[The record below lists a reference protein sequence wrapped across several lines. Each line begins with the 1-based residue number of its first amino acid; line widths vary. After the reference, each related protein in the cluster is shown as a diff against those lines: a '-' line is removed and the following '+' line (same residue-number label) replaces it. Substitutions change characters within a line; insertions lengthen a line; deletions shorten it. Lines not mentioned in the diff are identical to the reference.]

1 MLSLIKKNFNYLI
14 ILALVVIIVM
24 QRSCSTTSN
33 KGKEVIKIDGKK
45 YEVIKK
51 EIDTTYIPVTHNVYK
66 TGKDIYH
73 DVPVYINVP
82 ENVDTN
88 AILKDYYAVNVYK
101 DTLILKDSLGYIS
114 VIDSVSNN
122 ILLGRIWDA
131 KVNKITIDNK
141 IYLKEL
147 PKNQVYIGGSLGM
160 QKPSNL
166 TVGGNLL
173 LKTKKDHIYGIG
185 VGVNSELNTY
195 FQGTMLWKISLKK

>member
-33 KGKEVIKIDGKK
+33 KGKEVIKIEGKK

-114 VIDSVSNN
+114 VVDSISNN

-131 KVNKITIDNK
+131 KVNKITIDNT
-141 IYLKEL
+141 IYLK
-147 PKNQVYIGGSLGM
+147 
-160 QKPSNL
+160 
-166 TVGGNLL
+166 
-173 LKTKKDHIYGIG
+173 
-185 VGVNSELNTY
+185 
-195 FQGTMLWKISLKK
+195 